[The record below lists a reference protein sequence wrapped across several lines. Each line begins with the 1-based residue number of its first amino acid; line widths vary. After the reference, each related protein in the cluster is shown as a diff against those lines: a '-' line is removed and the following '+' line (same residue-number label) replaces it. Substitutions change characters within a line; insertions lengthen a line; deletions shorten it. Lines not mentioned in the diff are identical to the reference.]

1 MKFNDNSTVNIQI
14 YNDKI
19 VLIKDILYSR
29 KNVIDR
35 KAVMLLNR
43 KTEYNGYMSDST
55 SRKVRR
61 IILAWSEAIKRENCE
76 RNLSIMKIDRK
87 LVFMTLT
94 LSDEQKHDDNWIKRK
109 LLNSFLIKM
118 KTDYKVNYYLWR
130 AEKQQNGR
138 IHFHVILDHFIDK
151 KDIQLEWNKIQ
162 RKHGYTE
169 NYENRFG
176 KTEPPSTHIR
186 EVTTEEQMIEYAI
199 KYTSKKK
206 KKENETDLKV
216 IGRIWGCSDELRR
229 LKVFSKPQD
238 DKVIEHVLNDMKL
251 NRFKHY
257 ETDFFGVIIVDTKK
271 YLNDIAPWILREI
284 NDYYIW
290 IYDSLYNKQ
299 DMCQVLQEI
308 ENKEIKEIK
317 KESKLWVQ
325 LELFEFDNSDK
336 HWDY

>member
-1 MKFNDNSTVNIQI
+1 MKFNDNNTVNIQV

-29 KNVIDR
+29 RNVIDR

-55 SRKVRR
+55 SRKVKR
-61 IILAWSEAIKRENCE
+61 IILSWSEAIKRENNE
-76 RNLSIMKIDRK
+76 RHLAVMKIDRK

-94 LSDEQKHDDNWIKRK
+94 LSAEQQHDDNWIKRK

-118 KTDYKVNYYLWR
+118 KTDYKVRYYLWR

-138 IHFHVILDHFIDK
+138 IHFHVILDHYIDK
-151 KDIQLEWNKIQ
+151 KDIQIEWNKIQ

-169 NYENRFG
+169 NYEKKFG

-216 IGRIWGCSDELRR
+216 MGRIWGCSDELRN
-229 LKVFSKPQD
+229 LKVFSKPED
-238 DKVIEHVLNDMKL
+238 SVVIEHVLNDMRL
-251 NRFKHY
+251 NRFKNY
-257 ETDFFGVIIVDTKK
+257 ETDFFSVMICDTKS
-271 YLNDIAPWILREI
+271 YLKEKCPGMLKEM

-299 DMCQVLQEI
+299 DTCQILKEI
-308 ENKEIKEIK
+308 E
-317 KESKLWVQ
+317 SKAITDEKSKREVWKQ
-325 LELFEFDNSDK
+325 GELFKYKLCDN